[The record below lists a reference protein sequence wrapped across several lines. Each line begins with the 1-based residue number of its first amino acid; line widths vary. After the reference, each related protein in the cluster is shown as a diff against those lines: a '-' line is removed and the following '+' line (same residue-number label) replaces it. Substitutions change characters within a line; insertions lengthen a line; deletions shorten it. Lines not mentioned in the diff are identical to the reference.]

1 MVEGISDG
9 VQRLPGDLRRP
20 GFRAKSVPDFPR
32 SGTNRTTWK
41 RGRGAPDEQVPR
53 SSVSVEV
60 WAAIGA
66 IAGVAGLAVALW
78 KNLSNPR
85 LDVRKLRYRLFR
97 WRVRTGVLWVRPTPG
112 FPEEQFRYAINPNNQ
127 IKGVIGFPKL
137 INIPKG
143 TAYPWPMPEED
154 YERLKQRWMI
164 QVVGRGEVK
173 LFRHINTRLPVEIAE
188 WADHR
193 NRLAN
198 DKTIRRLIKKRQ
210 RRFRREGDKPRRA
223 AA

>member
-1 MVEGISDG
+1 M
-9 VQRLPGDLRRP
+9 
-20 GFRAKSVPDFPR
+20 
-32 SGTNRTTWK
+32 
-41 RGRGAPDEQVPR
+41 
-53 SSVSVEV
+53 SVEV

-85 LDVRKLRYRLFR
+85 LDVQKFRYRLFHR
-97 WRVRTGVLWVRPTPG
+97 RVRTGVLWVRPTPG
-112 FPEEQFRYAINPNNQ
+112 FPEEQFRYAINPNNH
-127 IKGVIGFPKL
+127 IEGVIVVGFPKL
-137 INIPKG
+137 INIPEG

-154 YERLKQRWMI
+154 YERLKQRGMI

-173 LFRHINTRLPVEIAE
+173 LFRHINTRPPEEIAE
-188 WADHR
+188 WAYHR

>member
-1 MVEGISDG
+1 MGEV
-9 VQRLPGDLRRP
+9 
-20 GFRAKSVPDFPR
+20 F
-32 SGTNRTTWK
+32 
-41 RGRGAPDEQVPR
+41 
-53 SSVSVEV
+53 VS
-60 WAAIGA
+60 
-66 IAGVAGLAVALW
+66 LAVGVTLWLW

-85 LDVRKLRYRLFR
+85 LDVRKLRYRLCHR
-97 WRVRTGVLWVRPTPG
+97 RVRTGVLWVRPTPG
-112 FPEEQFRYAINPNNQ
+112 FPEDQFRYAINPNNQ

-154 YERLKQRWMI
+154 YERMKQRWMI

-188 WADHR
+188 WADRR

>member
-1 MVEGISDG
+1 M
-9 VQRLPGDLRRP
+9 
-20 GFRAKSVPDFPR
+20 
-32 SGTNRTTWK
+32 
-41 RGRGAPDEQVPR
+41 
-53 SSVSVEV
+53 SVEV

-66 IAGVAGLAVALW
+66 IAGVASLAVITW

-85 LDVRKLRYRLFR
+85 LDVRKLRYRLFHR
-97 WRVRTGVLWVRPTPG
+97 RVRTGVLWVRPTPG
-112 FPEEQFRYAINPNNQ
+112 FSEEQFDYAINPDYQNKYV
-127 IKGVIGFPKL
+127 IFIGFPKL
-137 INIPKG
+137 INIPEG

-154 YERLKQRWMI
+154 YERLKQRGMI

-173 LFRHINTRLPVEIAE
+173 LFRHINTRPPVEIAE
-188 WADHR
+188 WADRR

-210 RRFRREGDKPRRA
+210 RCFRREGDKPRRA